1 MFMINHNLNDA
12 VFGDDD
18 ILTPDAGD
26 ASNTNSLNEYVSL
39 SWFLFF
45 VILIGRKHPRE
56 RERMYAAGRE

>member
-39 SWFLFF
+39 FWFLF
-45 VILIGRKHPRE
+45 PT
-56 RERMYAAGRE
+56 